1 MSESILLQ
9 HHRSGISQI
18 TFNRPH
24 VRNALDIAA
33 LRSFAGAVRA
43 LRHQADLR
51 VVVISGAGDAFCA
64 GGDLNELSQH
74 LAADDARRI
83 MPIMGDA
90 LSMLEALPVPVIA
103 AINGFALGGGS
114 EIAIACDLRVMAE
127 DAHVGFVQARRG
139 LIPGWG
145 GGQRLIRLVGYARAM
160 ALLLGAEPLDA
171 ETALKLGLANRI
183 APAGEALSAALEW
196 ANAIAEMDADAV
208 RGIKALALAALTM
221 PYEEALRAERALFPE
236 LWAGRAHQAAMRSFI
251 ERKK

>member
-9 HHRSGISQI
+9 HHPDGISQI

-43 LRHQADLR
+43 LWHHESLR
-51 VVVISGAGDAFCA
+51 AVVITGAGDAFCA
-64 GGDLNELSQH
+64 GGDLGELSRH
-74 LAADDARRI
+74 LRADDARRI

-103 AINGFALGGGS
+103 AVNGFALGGGS
-114 EIAIACDLRVMAE
+114 EIAIACDLRVIAE
-127 DAHVGFVQARRG
+127 DARMGFVQVRRG
-139 LIPGWG
+139 LMPGWG

-160 ALLLGAEPLDA
+160 ELLLAAEPLDA
-171 ETALKLGLANRI
+171 DAVHALGLANRVV
-183 APAGEALSAALEW
+183 PAGQALSAALAW
-196 ANAIAEMDADAV
+196 AASIAALDPGAV
-208 RGIKALALAALTM
+208 RGIKALGVAALTQS
-221 PYEEALRAERALFPE
+221 YEEALRTERTLFPD
-236 LWAGRAHQAAMRSFI
+236 LWAGAAHQRAMREFI